1 MLPKT
6 FKEQAKKWPMM
17 AQAHVS
23 NAILVVHHF
32 IRTVLDSVCPNPTI
46 RAELWAHLLEEL
58 QKKYKSAMDH
68 ANFLLSVEFMG
79 KSITYNPKF
88 EEALAK
94 NQLGYATQLQSAA
107 DAEIESG
114 QQVSVLEKILD
125 ILGRKDSVDTTRRT
139 IHDVLKCFYEISRSR
154 FVDIF
159 CQQVIDYYLLQA
171 PDGPLN
177 VLSDQVVLYLTAEQL
192 DAIAGEDLISRERR
206 EKLTRDVADL
216 TKAMKILRA

>member
-1 MLPKT
+1 MLPVT

-46 RAELWAHLLEEL
+46 RDELWAYLLEQL

-68 ANFLLSVEFMG
+68 ANFLLNVEFIG
-79 KSITYNPKF
+79 KSITYNPTF

-94 NQLGYATQLQSAA
+94 NQLSYATHLQSTA
-107 DAEIESG
+107 DQAIEYG
-114 QQVSVLEKILD
+114 YDVSVLEKILD
-125 ILGRKDSVDTTRRT
+125 ILGRKESVEATRRA
-139 IHDVLKCFYEISRSR
+139 IHDVLKCYYEIARSR
-154 FVDIF
+154 FVDVF
-159 CQQVIDYYLLQA
+159 CQQVIDYHLLQA

-177 VLSDQVVLYLTAEQL
+177 VLSDQAVLYLTAEQL
-192 DAIAGEDLISRERR
+192 DAIAGEDLISREHR

-216 TKAMKILRA
+216 TKAMKILKA